1 MNKFDESK
9 IEIFLGAV
17 RKYMQVRGPMSQKD
31 LAELAEVGVS
41 TMSRFLNQKTT
52 ELNPQLIAKI
62 TAKLNIPLHEI
73 IDFIDENYQDSFIR
87 LVKFIRGEVSER
99 PAPETMMPSEQA
111 QKESNVT
118 KSRESDPITT
128 ELSNTLGTSKQ
139 GATATITVA
148 GRQQKVMFEPDNS
161 AKNSGD
167 SIQDKLNNLSPRQK
181 AYLTDF
187 LNLDIEGRDLMVD
200 LGNALFRYFRQKG
213 VNY

>member
-1 MNKFDESK
+1 MNKFIESE
-9 IEIFLGAV
+9 IETFLGAV

-52 ELNPQLIAKI
+52 EINPQLIAKI

-73 IDFIDENYQDSFIR
+73 IDFVDEEYQDHFIR
-87 LVKFIRGEVSER
+87 LVKFIRGDIADR
-99 PAPETMMPSEQA
+99 QQGAATPPPGPAPSPSPRDGLAE
-111 QKESNVT
+111 
-118 KSRESDPITT
+118 
-128 ELSNTLGTSKQ
+128 ELSSTLGTAQ
-139 GATATITVA
+139 TATTATIKVA
-148 GRQQKVMFEPDNS
+148 GRQQKVVFEPDSS
-161 AKNSGD
+161 AKNSE
-167 SIQDKLNNLSPRQK
+167 SSLQDKLQNLSPRQK